1 MYRLQINLFVS
12 IIHAMIEFVLYQY
25 RCNYLDVDVYL
36 ISFKNILTL
45 AGLWCRIRV
54 AIRAPRLC
62 LVPVRRDFVSD
73 KTQDK

>member
-1 MYRLQINLFVS
+1 MCWLLINLFVT
-12 IIHAMIEFVLYQY
+12 IIYEMLELILYQ
-25 RCNYLDVDVYL
+25 LDVEVYL
-36 ISFKNILTL
+36 RHFKNILTL

-54 AIRAPRLC
+54 AIRDPRLC